1 MYRNSLEPALC
12 ELFEEVLG
20 VGNVDP
26 QRSFLSLG
34 GHSLLVARLI
44 SRARTVLGVELE
56 FADVFHAPS
65 AAGLAE
71 VIAHRRGPRGPV
83 PLPVQR
89 PAHLPASGTQ
99 RRLWQEYRLVRGR
112 RDLHVPDATR
122 ISGELNLPALETA
135 LGDLTTRHESL
146 RTVFEEAAGQPQQ
159 RVLAAESARPRL
171 MVADTTEDDLAKT
184 LAAATARQFD
194 LACDP
199 PIRACLYRLTPYE
212 SVLLLVMH
220 RIAFDGRSGNPLLR
234 DLAAAY
240 TARCEDS
247 PPSWA
252 PLPAQYADYAIWQEQ
267 DLGPEHDHGSRR
279 HRQLHYWRRALD
291 GAPARLPLSLGEPA
305 DQAGASAAGDASQV
319 TFLLSASTGR
329 RLADLA
335 RQNQVTL
342 FMVLHAAIAAL
353 LTRYGAGTD
362 IPVETVAARRASGGL
377 DELVG
382 NFANPLILRADTSG
396 DPTFRELLRRVRETD
411 VAAYDHQ
418 DIPFD
423 QVAAALVAGNQPA
436 TSPLSNIRL
445 LIEDSS
451 QGTLQLTG
459 TRTKPEPV
467 IAGQLAEADLAFT
480 FRTGHG

>member
-44 SRARTVLGVELE
+44 SRARTVLGAELE

-65 AAGLAE
+65 AADLSE
-71 VIAHRRGPRGPV
+71 VIAHRRGSPRSM
-83 PLPVQR
+83 PLPAHR
-89 PAHLPASGTQ
+89 PARLPASGTQ
-99 RRLWQEYRLVRGR
+99 RRLWREYLASGR
-112 RDLHVPDATR
+112 PDLHVPCATR
-122 ISGELNLPALETA
+122 ISGELNLPALEQA

-171 MVADTTEDDLAKT
+171 TVADTTEDDLRGA
-184 LAAATARQFD
+184 LAAATARPFD
-194 LACDP
+194 LGADP
-199 PIRACLYRLTPYE
+199 PIRACLYRLTLYE

-220 RIAFDGRSGNPLLR
+220 RIAFDGRSGNPLVR

-240 TARCEDS
+240 TARCQDS
-247 PPSWA
+247 PPGWA
-252 PLPAQYADYAIWQEQ
+252 PLSAQYADYAIWHEQ
-267 DLGPEHDHGSRR
+267 DLGPEHDHESRR
-279 HRQLHYWRRALD
+279 HQQLHYWRRALD
-291 GAPARLPLSLGEPA
+291 GAPGRLGLSLGEPA
-305 DQAGASAAGDASQV
+305 DQAGTSAAGDAGQV
-319 TFLLSASTGR
+319 TFRLSASTGR

-342 FMVLHAAIAAL
+342 FMVIHAAIAAL
-353 LTRYGAGTD
+353 LTRCGAGTD
-362 IPVETVAARRASGGL
+362 IAVETVAARRAGDGL
-377 DELVG
+377 DDLVG
-382 NFANPLILRADTSG
+382 NFASPLILRTDTSG
-396 DPTFRELLRRVRETD
+396 DPTFGELLRRVRETD

-423 QVAAALVAGNQPA
+423 QMAAALAAGDQPA
-436 TSPLSNIRL
+436 TSPLPNIRL
-445 LIEDSS
+445 LIEDSG

-459 TRTKPEPV
+459 TRTTPEPV
-467 IAGQLAEADLAFT
+467 IAGQPAGTDLAFT